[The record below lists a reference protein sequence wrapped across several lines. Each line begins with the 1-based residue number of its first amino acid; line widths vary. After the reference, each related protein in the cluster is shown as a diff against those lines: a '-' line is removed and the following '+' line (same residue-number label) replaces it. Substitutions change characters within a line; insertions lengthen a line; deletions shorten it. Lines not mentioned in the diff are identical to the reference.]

1 MQKTIATFD
10 KYAAEYESKYMD
22 HGPYVATYGPLSDL
36 LAANASILDAACGPG
51 NIARFL
57 LNDFPARK
65 LHGIDLSPRM
75 IELARLHNPTASF
88 AVMDCRQIAELGQC
102 YDAIV
107 AGFCFP
113 YLAREEVMAFIRDAK
128 NMLHAGGVLYIS
140 FMEGDYAASGLQS
153 KNDIDWVCTYYH
165 NSDWLADVLDRAG
178 FDVID
183 IVRKAFVADGEP
195 DATDVFIYARAT
207 GAQEE

>member
-1 MQKTIATFD
+1 MEALKETIATFD
-10 KYAAEYESKYMD
+10 KYAAEYENRYMD
-22 HGPYVATYGPLSDL
+22 YAPYVATYGPLSDL
-36 LAANASILDAACGPG
+36 LPATASILDAACGPG

-57 LNDFPARK
+57 LHDFPGRK

-75 IELARLHNPTASF
+75 VELARHNNPTASF
-88 AVMDCRQIAELGQC
+88 AVMDCRQIAALGRY

-113 YLAREEVMAFIRDAK
+113 YLAREDVVAFIRDAK
-128 NMLHAGGVLYIS
+128 NMLHAGGILYIS

-153 KNDIDWVCTYYH
+153 RNDIDWVCTYYH
-165 NSDWLADVLDRAG
+165 NSDWLADELNRAG

-183 IVRKAFVADGEP
+183 IVRTAFAADGEP

-207 GAQEE
+207 GA